1 MEHIEQLRR
10 FLDGSSRRFEISPEG
25 EEIELDVGPAAPE
38 AVVVVRAATDALKD
52 VSRGRIQGSI
62 DRDRVWEVIGFSV
75 SREVAETLVANLAS
89 ADWLTEVVS
98 AGVEWEVID
107 RSAGP

>member
-10 FLDGSSRRFEISPEG
+10 FLERSSPRFEISPGG
-25 EEIELDVGPAAPE
+25 EEIELDVGIAAAE

-62 DRDRVWEVIGFSV
+62 DRNRVWEVIGFSL
-75 SREVAETLVANLAS
+75 SRQVAETLLARFAS